1 MKRWPGNF
9 SFNRLLVVAVIIIT
23 VEWNWYKL
31 ITAFRL
37 PSWCQNISIV
47 LFWSG
52 NLPIHRIHFYKI
64 SKSFCLGKL
73 FIQKR
78 APVPS
83 EFLTTTLSI
92 MSGDGAG
99 GEPGGWSLSPCKM
112 LTDRTWWL
120 IYPDTLVA
128 QTLKNLPAMHDTQV
142 WFLSQEDPLMKETA
156 THSSILAWRIPGTEE
171 PGGTTVHG
179 VAKSRTRLSN

>member
-1 MKRWPGNF
+1 M
-9 SFNRLLVVAVIIIT
+9 VAVIIIT

-31 ITAFRL
+31 IIAFRL
-37 PSWCQNISIV
+37 PSWGQNISIV

-78 APVPS
+78 APAPS

-92 MSGDGAG
+92 MSGDGAW
-99 GEPGGWSLSPCKM
+99 GEPGDWSLNPGKM
-112 LTDRTWWL
+112 LTDWIWWL

-128 QTLKNLPAMHDTQV
+128 QTVKNLPAMHETQV
-142 WFLSQEDPLMKETA
+142 RFLSQEDPFKKETA
-156 THSSILAWRIPGTEE
+156 IHSSILAWRIPGTEE
-171 PGGTTVHG
+171 PGGTTVHV